1 MELCRDYYFEV
12 VIMIED
18 EDYHVEGT
26 LSVESAACVVHTIES
41 GLEESLK
48 KQNIDNYYLKSI
60 FVEYE
65 EPKILS

>member
-12 VIMIED
+12 VMMIEN
-18 EDYHVEGT
+18 EDYHVEGI
-26 LSVESAACVVHTIES
+26 LSVDSATCVVHTIES

-65 EPKILS
+65 EPKVLS